1 MFGGLFGK
9 SKSKNGNQA
18 IQQLSPAISSSILSA
33 VGSQS
38 IPPMPGAAH
47 KAFQLAID
55 PNAEARDFI
64 EVIEAD
70 EALAARV
77 LRIANSVFYDR
88 GKTSASIEE
97 SVTVIGINE
106 LRCLLNANTLS
117 DIFPCRHPARTQL
130 WANDIATA
138 LIAKQ
143 LSLRL
148 LPSKVSTAFL
158 AGLMHDLGK
167 LLLLQRNTEEYV
179 KILNSVESKGVS
191 FKESEGL
198 LYPFDHTEV
207 GQLIAERWKFSDEL
221 IDAIR
226 NHHQPWPQGQ
236 DKTGTVSLACLVKAA
251 DLMAH
256 ALGLGHPRGFA
267 RLQHNCEAQ
276 LEEAWAW
283 LAVPTGEQKPLLA
296 QCKRTFE
303 IEYDLYA
310 GNIGK

>member
-9 SKSKNGNQA
+9 SKSKKDNRSV
-18 IQQLSPAISSSILSA
+18 QQLSPAISSSILSA

-88 GKTSASIEE
+88 GKTSASVEE

-143 LSLRL
+143 LSQRL
-148 LPSKVSTAFL
+148 LPS
-158 AGLMHDLGK
+158 
-167 LLLLQRNTEEYV
+167 
-179 KILNSVESKGVS
+179 
-191 FKESEGL
+191 
-198 LYPFDHTEV
+198 
-207 GQLIAERWKFSDEL
+207 
-221 IDAIR
+221 
-226 NHHQPWPQGQ
+226 
-236 DKTGTVSLACLVKAA
+236 
-251 DLMAH
+251 
-256 ALGLGHPRGFA
+256 
-267 RLQHNCEAQ
+267 
-276 LEEAWAW
+276 
-283 LAVPTGEQKPLLA
+283 
-296 QCKRTFE
+296 
-303 IEYDLYA
+303 
-310 GNIGK
+310 